1 MRIHEGGRLQDSAD
15 LTKVSRIH
23 ISLCDSFEKIVSWG
37 RRPAEQ
43 SQEGQSCQHSAW
55 TQYELGTST
64 DASLSFTAEEGQT
77 GRWASNHFGCWGKH
91 LS

>member
-15 LTKVSRIH
+15 LTKVSEIH
-23 ISLCDSFEKIVSWG
+23 ISLYDRFEKIVSWE

-43 SQEGQSCQHSAW
+43 SKEGQSCHHSAW

-64 DASLSFTAEEGQT
+64 DVSLSFTAEG
-77 GRWASNHFGCWGKH
+77 G
-91 LS
+91 